1 MSKLTQALEE
11 ITNWLRLNYP
21 EDVSQFRAGLSIEK
35 IKYITKN
42 FPFVLPKE
50 VIELYQF
57 CDGEIMLG
65 SDDLVLYSLQS
76 ALKWSPYWEAYKCK
90 LNQNNH
96 VLTIMHGCGKD
107 VYYVLCNREETEYSP
122 VWYASMGLK
131 PLPFASSLTN
141 LMLTVAECY
150 KEGAYYAQLDRE
162 FGYLRIEQD
171 LKKVEK
177 IFQKY
182 NPKQI
187 DSWREIWIG

>member
-21 EDVSQFRAGLSIEK
+21 EDVSQFRIGLSIEE
-35 IKYITKN
+35 IKYITKE

-65 SDDLVLYSLQS
+65 SDDLVLYSLPS
-76 ALKWSPYWEAYKCK
+76 ALKWSPHWESYKCK
-90 LNQNNH
+90 LDSNNH

-107 VYYVLCNREETEYSP
+107 VYYVLCDKEEKEYSQ

-131 PLPFASSLTN
+131 SCPFASSLTN
-141 LMLTVAECY
+141 LMLTIVECY
-150 KEGAYYAQLDRE
+150 KEGAYYAQIDSE
-162 FGYLRIEQD
+162 FGDLRIEQD

-182 NPKQI
+182 NPEQI